1 MNLKRLIF
9 TFFLVFSLLCSFS
22 SAQPAAKNLNV
33 YKAGEKLTYEGSVSK
48 LLLRGLDVVD
58 LSFAVYNSPDNRN
71 YYIRAEAKSK
81 GTLLK
86 LFSFSFYQKFDS
98 TVDGNSLN
106 ILKTVK
112 RDEQGDRVR
121 ESEAVFD
128 YRSDKV
134 TYVETDP
141 NDPQKS
147 PRNVASTIGDQTQ
160 DLISAIYTLRRLP
173 FALGKTFT
181 IPVSDSGLVY
191 QVPVKVTGR
200 EQQKTVLGKVMC
212 WKIEPDVFGEKK
224 MIEQKGDMTIWITD
238 DNRRIPV
245 RSKIETK
252 IGKVEIKLRKVEK
265 AK

>member
-1 MNLKRLIF
+1 MNLKRTIFSILLIIG
-9 TFFLVFSLLCSFS
+9 LQYLLF
-22 SAQPAAKNLNV
+22 AQPPKNPNL
-33 YKAGEKLTYEGSVSK
+33 YKAGEKLTYEGSFSK
-48 LLLRGLDVVD
+48 LLLRGIDVAD
-58 LSFAVYNSPDNRN
+58 MSFTVYNSPDKQD
-71 YYIRAEAKSK
+71 YFIQAEARSK

-86 LFSFSFYQKFDS
+86 LFSFSFYQKIDS
-98 TVDGNSLN
+98 TVDGDSLSV
-106 ILKTVK
+106 LKTVK

-141 NDPQKS
+141 KDPLRP
-147 PRNVASTIGDQTQ
+147 PRKVASSIKDETQ

-173 FALGKTFT
+173 FTVGETFT
-181 IPVSDSGLVY
+181 IPVSDSGMVY
-191 QVPVKVTGR
+191 QVPVKVTGH
-200 EQQKTVLGKVMC
+200 EKQKTVLGKVMC
-212 WKIEPDVFGEKK
+212 WRVEPDIFGDNR

-252 IGKVEIKLRKVEK
+252 LGKIEIKLKKVEK

>member
-1 MNLKRLIF
+1 MNLKRIIFSIFLLIGLQ
-9 TFFLVFSLLCSFS
+9 FFLF
-22 SAQPAAKNLNV
+22 AQPPKSPNL
-33 YKAGEKLTYEGSVSK
+33 YKAGEKLTYEGSFSK
-48 LLLRGLDVVD
+48 LLLRGIDIAD
-58 LSFAVYNSPDNRN
+58 MSFTVYNSPDKQD
-71 YYIRAEAKSK
+71 YFIQAEARSK

-86 LFSFSFYQKFDS
+86 LFSFSFYQKIDS
-98 TVDGNSLN
+98 TVDGDSLSV
-106 ILKTVK
+106 IKTVK

-128 YRSDKV
+128 YRTDKV

-141 NDPQKS
+141 KDPQRP
-147 PRNVASTIGDQTQ
+147 PRRVASEIKDETQ

-173 FALGKTFT
+173 FAVGKTFT
-181 IPVSDSGLVY
+181 IPVSDSGMVY
-191 QVPVKVTGR
+191 QVPVKVTGL
-200 EQQKTVLGKVMC
+200 EKQKTVLGKVMC
-212 WKIEPDVFGEKK
+212 WRVEPDIFGDNR

-252 IGKVEIKLRKVEK
+252 LGKVEIKLKKVEK